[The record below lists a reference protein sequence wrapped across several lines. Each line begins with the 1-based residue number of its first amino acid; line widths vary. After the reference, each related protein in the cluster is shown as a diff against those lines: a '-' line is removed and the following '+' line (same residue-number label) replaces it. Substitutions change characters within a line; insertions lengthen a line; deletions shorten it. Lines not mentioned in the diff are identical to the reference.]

1 MAKVDRSRHRSA
13 VYNTGLGSVL
23 NDFTSFSIHAKGYSW
38 TFSHNWHNWG
48 KYTKSVKK
56 RMTTILRK
64 RIATLAQFIAIEAI
78 KRCPHYSGELEKA
91 IRVAEPTVGSLTY
104 RGRVEFSVGVLSSW
118 HSTYDED
125 VIDELK
131 TVKFRPAY
139 SGSDLVSV
147 LHEAYDTFI
156 GNTIYGRDRMLR
168 KSAYFGVKV
177 GSHFLTRAY
186 TENRAYVNNV
196 ISSRLSPELLSN
208 AALTPMTVEEIN
220 AVLDSATVSY
230 NPKGTV

>member
-1 MAKVDRSRHRSA
+1 MAKPNRSRHRSA
-13 VYNTGLGSVL
+13 VYNTGLSSVL
-23 NDFTSFSIHAKGYSW
+23 NDYTSFSIHAKGYSW
-38 TFSHNWHNWG
+38 TFSHNWKNRG

-64 RIATLAQFIAIEAI
+64 RIAEAAQFIAVEAM
-78 KRCPHYSGELEKA
+78 KRCPHYSGALEKA
-91 IRVAEPTVGSLTY
+91 IRVAEPTVQSLTY
-104 RGRVEFSVGVLSSW
+104 RGRVEFAVGVLSSW
-118 HSTYDED
+118 YSEYDRD

-131 TVKFRPAY
+131 TIKFKPSY
-139 SGSDLVSV
+139 SGPDLVKV

-156 GNTIYGRDRMLR
+156 GDTIYGRDRMLR

-186 TENRAYVNNV
+186 TENRARINNI
-196 ISSRLSPELLSN
+196 ISSRLGPDFMASSSSN
-208 AALTPMTVEEIN
+208 PMTIEDIN
-220 AVLDSATVSY
+220 SVLDSATITY